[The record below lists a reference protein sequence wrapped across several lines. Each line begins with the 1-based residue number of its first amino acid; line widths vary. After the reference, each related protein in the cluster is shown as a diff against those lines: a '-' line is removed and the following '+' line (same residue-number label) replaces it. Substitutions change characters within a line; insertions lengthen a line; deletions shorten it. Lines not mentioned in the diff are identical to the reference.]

1 MDYITPIEL
10 NEKLTSKSNLT
21 VLDIRES
28 YELEICTIGGLHI
41 PMGEVATRV
50 GEIEPDSLVAV
61 LCRSG
66 KRAEAVAN
74 YLKAEAGLKDVA
86 IVKGG
91 ILEWIE
97 TVDNS
102 LEAY

>member
-1 MDYITPIEL
+1 MNYITPVEL
-10 NEKLTSKSNLT
+10 NEKLNANSDL
-21 VLDIRES
+21 VLLDIREA
-28 YELEICTIGGLHI
+28 YELDICNIGGLHI
-41 PMGEVATRV
+41 PMAEVSNRV
-50 GEIEPDSLVAV
+50 NEIDENNLVAV

-74 YLKAEAGLKDVA
+74 YLSIEGGMDVT

-91 ILEWIE
+91 ILEWIK
-97 TVDNS
+97 TVDDS